1 MAHSF
6 TIHQLVEQLRA
17 GELSSR
23 EATQACLDRV
33 VPLMVKPIMTVMG
46 YQILQK

>member
-1 MAHSF
+1 MAHF
-6 TIHQLVEQLRA
+6 LTIHQLLEQLRA

-33 VPLMVKPIMTVMG
+33 ETVS
-46 YQILQK
+46 YTHLTLPTKA